1 MEVIVGGFYT
11 MEDREQK
18 EPSADESTSDEVVED
33 ANVYGLLLEV
43 ISKNED
49 DIEKQQKSLKN
60 IAEAM
65 YKPSFS
71 RRVFRVLFPSV
82 EATRRVR

>member
-1 MEVIVGGFYT
+1 MAVFTVKGEFL
-11 MEDREQK
+11 MEDRETNDQ
-18 EPSADESTSDEVVED
+18 EAASNEVVVD
-33 ANVYGLLLEV
+33 ANIYGLLLEV

-49 DIEKQQKSLKN
+49 DIEKQQKSLKD
-60 IAEAM
+60 IAGAM
-65 YKPSFS
+65 YKPSVS